1 MRRSVLQ
8 TVILTELVLLAAGV
22 VIAGLTAGFWPA
34 MILAAFLAG
43 ATALVALGRSIP
55 PGVHAL
61 VLAVALLDA
70 AGFAWGLYDRIPPYD
85 ELAHFFTS
93 IAVSITIAYLLF
105 DSAAIG
111 LARAPAVFIVTV
123 AGLTLGVGAMWEIV
137 EWLGGFIG
145 SRLDTLTDLILDAAG
160 ALLGASISARLLRRD
175 RRVRA
180 ETATQPCHRD
190 RPSRSSPNAAAS

>member
-8 TVILTELVLLAAGV
+8 TIILAELVLLAAGV
-22 VIAGLTAGFWPA
+22 VVAGLTAGFWPA

-43 ATALVALGRSIP
+43 GTALVALGRSIP

-105 DSAAIG
+105 DSEAIG

-123 AGLTLGVGAMWEIV
+123 AGLTLGVGAMWEII

-145 SRLDTLTDLILDAAG
+145 SRLDTLTDLILDAVG
-160 ALLGASISARLLRRD
+160 ALIGASISVRLLRRD
-175 RRVRA
+175 RGSRA
-180 ETATQPCHRD
+180 ASESSRLR
-190 RPSRSSPNAAAS
+190 RPARSSPRAAAS